1 LNITNPNI
9 QMQLFQ
15 LRFLSAFFLLLLS
28 YSNAQSQ
35 QNSSLTQIEN
45 FGDNPGNLKMFV
57 HENDAQKITDPKPL
71 VIVLHGCGQ
80 NAQDVATLTGWNKL
94 SDSNKFIVLYP
105 QQKMINNISACFN
118 WFNNKDIE
126 NGKGENESIFEMI
139 SYMQLHYK
147 IDSTKIFI
155 TGLSAGA
162 AMSVVMLATH
172 PSLFKSG
179 AIFAGCAYKLAT
191 NPLAAFSVMGGNKKI
206 SKDELVKNI
215 SNQNQSYKGKYPSLI
230 IYQGLN
236 DQIVNH
242 KNAALLITQWAGI
255 NKCDSIPTKT
265 ETSFMSVPDITRF
278 TFNDINGKP
287 VVLYYEIKKLGHQLL
302 IKPGDAFNEGGK
314 KGSYGVDKNFHSTYQ
329 TAKDFGI
336 LQK

>member
-1 LNITNPNI
+1 
-9 QMQLFQ
+9 M
-15 LRFLSAFFLLLLS
+15 
-28 YSNAQSQ
+28 
-35 QNSSLTQIEN
+35 
-45 FGDNPGNLKMFV
+45 
-57 HENDAQKITDPKPL
+57 
-71 VIVLHGCGQ
+71 
-80 NAQDVATLTGWNKL
+80 
-94 SDSNKFIVLYP
+94 
-105 QQKMINNISACFN
+105 SACFN

-162 AMSVVMLATH
+162 AMSVAMLATH

-179 AIFAGCAYKLAT
+179 AVFAGCAYKLAT
-191 NPLAAFSVMGGNKKI
+191 NPLAAFSVMAGNKKI
-206 SKDELVKNI
+206 SKDELVKNVTD
-215 SNQNQSYKGKYPSLI
+215 QNASYKGKYPSLI

-242 KNAALLITQWAGI
+242 KNAKLLISQWIGI
-255 NKCDSIPTKT
+255 NKSESLPTKT
-265 ETSFMSVPDITRF
+265 EISFASIPDITKF
-278 TFNDINGKP
+278 TFSDINGKP
-287 VVLYYEIKKLGHQLL
+287 IILYYEIKKLGHQLL

-314 KGSYGVDKNFHSTYQ
+314 KGTFGLDKNFHSTYQ

-336 LQK
+336 LIK

>member
-1 LNITNPNI
+1 
-9 QMQLFQ
+9 MHFFQ
-15 LRFLSAFFLLLLS
+15 LRFLSAFFLLQLS
-28 YSNAQSQ
+28 YSNVLSQ
-35 QNSSLTQIEN
+35 QNASLTQIEN
-45 FGDNPGNLKMFV
+45 FGYNPGNLKMFI
-57 HENDAQKITDPKPL
+57 HENNNNDSSFKPL
-71 VIVLHGCGQ
+71 VVVLHGCGQ
-80 NAQDVATLTGWNKL
+80 NAKDVATLMGWNKL

-105 QQKMINNISACFN
+105 QQKMVNNISTCFN
-118 WFNNKDIE
+118 WFNNNDIE
-126 NGKGENESIFEMI
+126 KGKGENESIFEMI
-139 SYMQLHYK
+139 SYMQFHYK

-162 AMSVVMLATH
+162 AMSVAMLATH

-191 NPLAAFSVMGGNKKI
+191 NPFAAFTVMAGNKKI

-215 SNQNQSYKGKYPSLI
+215 TDQNSSYKGKYPTLI

-236 DQIVNH
+236 DKIVNH
-242 KNAALLITQWAGI
+242 KNAALLISQWTGI
-255 NKCDSIPTKT
+255 NKCDSILAKT

-287 VVLYYEIKKLGHQLL
+287 IILYYEIKKLGHQLL
-302 IKPGDAFNEGGK
+302 IKPGNAFNEGGK
-314 KGSYGVDKNFHSTYQ
+314 KGSFGVDKNFHSTYQ

-336 LQK
+336 LIK

>member
-1 LNITNPNI
+1 
-9 QMQLFQ
+9 MQLFQ

-57 HENDAQKITDPKPL
+57 HENAAQKITDPKPL

-139 SYMQLHYK
+139 SYIQLHYK

-179 AIFAGCAYKLAT
+179 AIFAGCAYKIAT

-215 SNQNQSYKGKYPSLI
+215 TDQNSSYKGKYPTLI

-242 KNAALLITQWAGI
+242 KNAALLIKQWAGI
-255 NKCDSIPTKT
+255 NNCGSVPTKT
-265 ETSFMSVPDITRF
+265 ETSFMSVSDITRF
-278 TFNDINGKP
+278 TFNDTI
-287 VVLYYEIKKLGHQLL
+287 LYYEIKKLGHQLL

-314 KGSYGVDKNFHSTYQ
+314 KGTFGIDKNFHSTYQ